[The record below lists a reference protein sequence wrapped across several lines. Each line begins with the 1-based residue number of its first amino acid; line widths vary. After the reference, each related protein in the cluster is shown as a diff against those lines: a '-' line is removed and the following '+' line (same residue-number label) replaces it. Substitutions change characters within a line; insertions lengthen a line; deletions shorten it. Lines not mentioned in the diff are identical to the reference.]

1 MSASLWDLFEA
12 VAARRGSAPAIL
24 QGDRR
29 VSFAELHRMA
39 AARATAM
46 IREGVRPGDRCL
58 FWAAN
63 SGKTREFMLK
73 LGLGIFA
80 MAFLAIALNYEAVG
94 EWIRGILG
102 A

>member
-1 MSASLWDLFEA
+1 MFSGQS
-12 VAARRGSAPAIL
+12 VADWLRENIIIVEIIIL
-24 QGDRR
+24 
-29 VSFAELHRMA
+29 S
-39 AARATAM
+39 
-46 IREGVRPGDRCL
+46 ISL

-63 SGKTREFMLK
+63 SGKTRDFMLK
-73 LGLGIFA
+73 LGLGLFA

>member
-1 MSASLWDLFEA
+1 MFNGMSIADW
-12 VAARRGSAPAIL
+12 
-24 QGDRR
+24 
-29 VSFAELHRMA
+29 
-39 AARATAM
+39 
-46 IREGVRPGDRCL
+46 IRENLIIVLVMILAVSL

-73 LGLGIFA
+73 LGLGLLA
-80 MAFLAIALNYEAVG
+80 MGFLAIAVNYEQVG

>member
-1 MSASLWDLFEA
+1 MEII
-12 VAARRGSAPAIL
+12 IL
-24 QGDRR
+24 
-29 VSFAELHRMA
+29 S
-39 AARATAM
+39 
-46 IREGVRPGDRCL
+46 ISL

-63 SGKTREFMLK
+63 SGKTRDFMLK
-73 LGLGIFA
+73 LGLGLFA

>member
-1 MSASLWDLFEA
+1 MFSGQS
-12 VAARRGSAPAIL
+12 VADWLRENIIIVEIIIL
-24 QGDRR
+24 
-29 VSFAELHRMA
+29 S
-39 AARATAM
+39 
-46 IREGVRPGDRCL
+46 ISL

-80 MAFLAIALNYEAVG
+80 MAFLAIALNYESVG

>member
-1 MSASLWDLFEA
+1 MFSGQS
-12 VAARRGSAPAIL
+12 VADWLRENIIIVEIIL
-24 QGDRR
+24 L
-29 VSFAELHRMA
+29 S
-39 AARATAM
+39 
-46 IREGVRPGDRCL
+46 ISL

-63 SGKTREFMLK
+63 SGKTRDFMLK
-73 LGLGIFA
+73 LGLGLFA

>member
-1 MSASLWDLFEA
+1 MFSGQS
-12 VAARRGSAPAIL
+12 VADWLRENIIIVEIIIL
-24 QGDRR
+24 
-29 VSFAELHRMA
+29 S
-39 AARATAM
+39 
-46 IREGVRPGDRCL
+46 ISL

>member
-1 MSASLWDLFEA
+1 MFSGQS
-12 VAARRGSAPAIL
+12 VADRLRENIIIVEIIIL
-24 QGDRR
+24 
-29 VSFAELHRMA
+29 S
-39 AARATAM
+39 
-46 IREGVRPGDRCL
+46 ISL

-80 MAFLAIALNYEAVG
+80 MAFLAIALIYEAVG